1 MMLSRRAVG
10 VAACAVTVLIWVG
23 FIIVARAMAHRTL
36 TPFDIGFVRFVAA
49 ALVLAPWG
57 WHIVR
62 RRRALDVDGAKPPGT
77 WLGISPLGFRRSALV
92 GLFGGIGYSCLAYS
106 GFYFAPASHASVL
119 LPGMLPLWTAALARV
134 LLGTRVSPRRA
145 MGLLLIALAALLVG
159 GSGIVRDFGHGT
171 VWIGDVLFLAAS
183 LCWAT
188 YTVLAR
194 KHGLGAIEAT
204 VALSVFA
211 FVAYV
216 PAYAVLA
223 ASGAIP
229 SRLHLAPWS
238 EIVLQGFL
246 QGILS
251 VVVSGIAFVRMVETF
266 GPVRSTMITSAVPP
280 LSALGAVVLLGEP
293 LHWTLAVGLGLA
305 TAGILFGVQ
314 GAAAP
319 AGEPGKPRQIG
330 PESSRSM
337 P

>member
-10 VAACAVTVLIWVG
+10 IAACAVTVLIWVG
-23 FIIVARAMAHRTL
+23 FIVVARAMAHRTL

-49 ALVLAPWG
+49 ALVLVPWG
-57 WHIVR
+57 RHIVR
-62 RRRALDVDGAKPPGT
+62 RRRALDPGDVQPPGA
-77 WLGISPLGFRRSALV
+77 WLGVSPLDFRRSALV
-92 GLFGGIGYSCLAYS
+92 GLSGGVGYSCLAYS

-119 LPGMLPLWTAALARV
+119 MPGMLPLWTAALAWA

-145 MGLLLIALAALLVG
+145 VGLSLIALAALLVG
-159 GSGIVRDFGHGT
+159 GSSIARELGHGT
-171 VWIGDVLFLAAS
+171 VWLGDLLFLAAS
-183 LCWAT
+183 LCWST

-194 KHGLGAIEAT
+194 RYGLGAIEAT

-238 EIVLQGFL
+238 EIVLQGFM

-251 VVVSGIAFVRMVETF
+251 VAVSGIAFVRMVETY
-266 GPVRSTMITSAVPP
+266 GPVRSTMITSMVPP
-280 LSALGAVVLLGEP
+280 LSALGAVALLGEP
-293 LHWTLAVGLGLA
+293 LQWTLAVGLCLA
-305 TAGILFGVQ
+305 TAGIVFGVK
-314 GAAAP
+314 GGAAP
-319 AGEPGKPRQIG
+319 AGKLSELRQADPEPG
-330 PESSRSM
+330 RST